1 MPRWLPASL
10 VVAPLVGL
18 SLFYLWPFVN
28 LVVEAV
34 DVESIRTTL
43 GRGRTRSIIWF
54 TTWQAVVST
63 LLTIV
68 VGLAPA
74 WAIARYDFVGR
85 RLLLS
90 LLTAVFVL
98 PTVVM
103 GAAFLALLPD
113 SLDRTVWAVIGAHVV
128 FNLAVVV
135 RTVGAV
141 WEHLPTDLEA
151 AASTLGASPLVV
163 FREVTLPLLRP
174 AVTAAAA
181 IVFLF
186 TFTSFGVIRILG
198 APGTRTIEVEVWRRA
213 TQLGQVDQAAVLA
226 LIQLCALAVV
236 ATWSSI
242 ASRRHSRSL
251 DLRPLGRPRR
261 ARSRNERL
269 AVTTVAVGT
278 AMVATA
284 PLLAL
289 VVNSVSSPSGW
300 TANGWTGLGSA
311 EIRPGIGLGLDPL
324 AALANS
330 VRTAAWATLFATA
343 VGASASLGIAAAG
356 RLGRILDVGLMLPIG
371 TSAVTIGF
379 GMLITFDRTP
389 YDWRA
394 TWWLVPVGHA
404 LVAIPF
410 VVRTTL
416 GVLRSVDHDLSSAA
430 ATLGASPVRAWREI
444 VVPHL
449 WRPLAVGAA
458 LAAAISLGEFGAT
471 SFLSRSGGETLP
483 IAIEQLLGRTG
494 SLLQTKGYALSVLLA
509 AATIGLVMAVDR
521 TGEIVGARR
530 SGTDLDRQGRAT
542 GPPSDG
548 APAKSVGEAER

>member
-1 MPRWLPASL
+1 MNRLPGWLPIAL
-10 VVAPLVGL
+10 VAAPTVGL
-18 SLFYLWPFVN
+18 AVFYVWPFLN

-34 DVESIRTTL
+34 NAESIRTTL
-43 GRGRTRSIIWF
+43 GRDRTRSIIWF

-63 LLTIV
+63 LLTV
-68 VGLAPA
+68 VLGLAPA
-74 WAIARYDFVGR
+74 WVIARYEFAGR

-141 WEHLPTDLEA
+141 WEHLPTDMEA

-163 FREVTLPLLRP
+163 FREITLPLIRP
-174 AVTAAAA
+174 AVTAASA

-186 TFTSFGVIRILG
+186 TFTSFGVIRVLG

-226 LIQLCALAVV
+226 LLQLAVLAGV
-236 ATWSSI
+236 AVWSSV
-242 ASRRHSRSL
+242 AARRHSRSL
-251 DLRPLGRPRR
+251 ELRPLSHPRRPRTR
-261 ARSRNERL
+261 AERA
-269 AVTTVAVGT
+269 AVSVVVALT
-278 AMVATA
+278 AFVATA

-289 VVNSVSSPSGW
+289 LASSMSSPSGW
-300 TANGWTGLGSA
+300 TVSGWTGLGSA
-311 EIRPGIGLGLDPL
+311 EIRPGITLGIDPL
-324 AALANS
+324 EALANS
-330 VRTAAWATLFATA
+330 LSSAAWATLFATA
-343 VGASASLGIAAAG
+343 IGGLASLGIAAAG
-356 RLGRILDVGLMLPIG
+356 RTGRVLDAGLMLPIG

-389 YDWRA
+389 YDWRGS
-394 TWWLVPVGHA
+394 WWLVPVGHA
-404 LVAIPF
+404 LVAVPF

-416 GVLRSVDHDLSSAA
+416 SVLRSIEDDLSAAA
-430 ATLGASPVRAWREI
+430 ATLGASPVRAWREV

-494 SLLQTKGYALSVLLA
+494 SLLQTKGYALSVVLA
-509 AATIGLVMAVDR
+509 AVTIALVMLVDR
-521 TGEIVGARR
+521 TGGVVGARR
-530 SGTDLDRQGRAT
+530 GR
-542 GPPSDG
+542 GNDG
-548 APAKSVGEAER
+548 RR